1 MTTQPARYLDCAIAN
16 ELHTLTSSQAG
27 RNNQLFKSAAAL
39 YRFAEA
45 GVIDETTIESE
56 LWAAAAGMGLKRDEI
71 RDTLRSGR
79 RHAAQLDAA
88 TLADIRARCD
98 GSTDYTPRE
107 RPAVAPEA
115 CEPPCAAW
123 RAAGAAFVLWAQS
136 QWQNAPRAYLHSRGL
151 TDKTIAAFGL
161 GYNPAGRWAERAK
174 WGIAPDT
181 SADAKY
187 PDRIW
192 LPQGIVIPEYADGA
206 LWKIEVR
213 QDNPRDPE
221 KRYKTVTDSA
231 NVLAGADSLQP
242 GKPFMLVEGPI
253 DWLAVSQ
260 AAGDV
265 IGVGRVGTSGAR
277 RVRWLT
283 RLAQASTVL
292 VALDTD
298 GPGDTASSYWLDALP
313 NAKRWRPW
321 YSDPAQLLQDG
332 ADVRGWVLAGLGAD
346 GVVRV
351 GRPDARGMAVVTYA
365 DGSQDWKRVQS

>member
-1 MTTQPARYLDCAIAN
+1 MTTQPAP
-16 ELHTLTSSQAG
+16 
-27 RNNQLFKSAAAL
+27 
-39 YRFAEA
+39 
-45 GVIDETTIESE
+45 
-56 LWAAAAGMGLKRDEI
+56 
-71 RDTLRSGR
+71 
-79 RHAAQLDAA
+79 HAADLYTLISMDVDLTKTAGTKGGEYHGACPFCGGRDRLAVWPNAAKPGWWCRQCEKGGDAIQYLRESGLSFADACAQLGQRLD
-88 TLADIRARCD
+88 
-98 GSTDYTPRE
+98 SHTPRE

-123 RAAGAAFVLWAQS
+123 RAAGAAFVLWSQS
-136 QWQNAPRAYLHSRGL
+136 QWQDAPRAYLHSRGL

-192 LPQGIVIPEYADGA
+192 LPQGIVIPEYADGN
-206 LWKIEVR
+206 LWKIEIR
-213 QDNPRDPE
+213 QDNPRDPD
-221 KRYKTVTDSA
+221 KRYKTITDSA
-231 NVLAGADSLQP
+231 NVLAGADSLQA

-260 AAGDV
+260 AAGDL

-292 VALDTD
+292 VALDAD
-298 GPGDTASSYWLDALP
+298 GPGDTASAYWLDALP
-313 NAKRWRPW
+313 NARRWRP
-321 YSDPAQLLQDG
+321 YYADPAQMLEDG

-365 DGSQDWKRVQS
+365 DGSQDWKRVAK